1 MKRSPSLVAGVVIIG
16 ALSGM
21 AFLGNIWTPYD
32 PTTVNS
38 TNVFDPFS
46 WQHLL
51 GTDQLGRDVLSILM
65 AGSRTSL
72 AAAAAAVIIAMALG
86 LSVGIL
92 AATVSRRADD
102 FITATL
108 AIGLAFPAL
117 LVALILAAT
126 YGPSTEIAIVAI
138 GLATST
144 SVALVTRSE
153 ARRILGTSYVIAA
166 RYAGANTTEVIRR
179 HVLRNLLPSITVQA
193 SGVASIAIAA
203 EATLSYLG
211 LGTTPPH
218 PSWGRMLASTQQYIL
233 VTPLLPLWP
242 ALVIALAIYGCNLLG
257 DGLREYFDPTLT

>member
-1 MKRSPSLVAGVVIIG
+1 VKHSPSFVAGAVIVSAMSAG
-16 ALSGM
+16 ALV
-21 AFLGNIWTPYD
+21 GNVWTPYD
-32 PTTVNS
+32 PTAVN
-38 TNVFDPFS
+38 TTQVFASSS
-46 WQHLL
+46 WRHVL
-51 GTDQLGRDVLSILM
+51 GTDQLGRDVLSILI
-65 AGSRTSL
+65 AGARTSL

-86 LSVGIL
+86 LTIGIL

-102 FITATL
+102 IITATL

-117 LVALILAAT
+117 LLALILAAT
-126 YGPSTEIAIVAI
+126 YGPSTGIAVVAI
-138 GLATST
+138 GLATSV

-153 ARRILGTSYVIAA
+153 TRQILGTTYVVAA
-166 RYAGANTTEVIRR
+166 RFTGATTATVIHR

-193 SGVASIAIAA
+193 SGVAAVAIAA

-211 LGTTPPH
+211 LGTTPPN

-257 DGLREYFDPTLT
+257 DGLRERFDPTLR